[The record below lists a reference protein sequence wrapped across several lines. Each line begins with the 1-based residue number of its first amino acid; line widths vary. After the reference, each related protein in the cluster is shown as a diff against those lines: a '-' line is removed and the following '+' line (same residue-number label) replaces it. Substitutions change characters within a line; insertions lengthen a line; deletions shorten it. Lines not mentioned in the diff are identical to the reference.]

1 MEAYM
6 RVLMFQTY
14 VGRCV
19 SFIARPVA
27 AVLMN
32 HASRSDDDLARL
44 DDGLLRDIGIDR
56 CQIRSMPPF
65 ANQVRRPH

>member
-1 MEAYM
+1 M
-6 RVLMFQTY
+6 RVLTFQNY

-19 SFIARPVA
+19 SFISRPVT
-27 AVLMN
+27 AVASMN
-32 HASRSDDDLARL
+32 RASRVADDLARL

-65 ANQVRRPH
+65 ACRVHARGPH